1 MSGSNNGDD
10 LNGCRIKIAL
20 NAIVCMV
27 FAWAAGAFTGA
38 AAVSV
43 AVFGFFYSF
52 VHTINEINDIG
63 RERRP

>member
-1 MSGSNNGDD
+1 
-10 LNGCRIKIAL
+10 
-20 NAIVCMV
+20 MV
-27 FAWAAGAFTGA
+27 FAWAAGAFTG

-52 VHTINEINDIG
+52 VHTINEIDDIG